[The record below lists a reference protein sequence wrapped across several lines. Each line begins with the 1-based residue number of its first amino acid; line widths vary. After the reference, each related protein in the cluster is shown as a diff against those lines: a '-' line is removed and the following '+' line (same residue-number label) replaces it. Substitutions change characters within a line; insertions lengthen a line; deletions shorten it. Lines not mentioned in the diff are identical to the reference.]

1 MTQQEIDQM
10 TSVINEANLQLRIAK
25 DKLDTQERLIKTQE
39 EMIEILK
46 ATIINR
52 DKFIAILE
60 GQLGVL
66 DRVADRQILKG

>member
-1 MTQQEIDQM
+1 MTHQEIDQVV
-10 TSVINEANLQLRIAK
+10 SVITEANLQLRIAK
-25 DKLDTQERLIKTQE
+25 DKLDTQERIIKTQE

-52 DKFIAILE
+52 DKLIVILE

>member
-10 TSVINEANLQLRIAK
+10 TSVINDANLQLRIAK
-25 DKLDTQERLIKTQE
+25 DKLDTQERIIKAQE

-66 DRVADRQILKG
+66 DRAVDRQILKG

>member
-1 MTQQEIDQM
+1 MEQQEIDHM
-10 TSVINEANLQLRIAK
+10 TSVIAEAAVQLRFVK
-25 DKLDTQERLIKTQE
+25 DQLDTQERIVKTQE
-39 EMIEILK
+39 EMIAILK
-46 ATIINR
+46 TTIANR